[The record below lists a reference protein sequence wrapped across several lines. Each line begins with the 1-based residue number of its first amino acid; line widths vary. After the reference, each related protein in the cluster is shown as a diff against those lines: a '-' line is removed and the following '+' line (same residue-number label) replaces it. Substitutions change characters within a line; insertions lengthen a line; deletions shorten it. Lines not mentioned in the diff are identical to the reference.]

1 MSAAPAVRRP
11 VAAAPGA
18 LPLLGHALPL
28 RRSPLAFLA
37 ALPAC
42 GDLVEVR
49 LGPRRA
55 HLVCD
60 PDLVQQVLRDSRTY
74 DKGGPLFDKVRLLTG
89 DGLAT
94 SDWEVHRRQRRLMQP
109 AFQVSRMAGYAEVMN
124 EEIAAVLAGWTPGRT
139 FDVNAAM
146 QAMTARIIVRTL
158 FAAQIDERAVTE
170 IQQCLPVF
178 TRGVYRRMVAP
189 FGLMERLPTPA
200 NRRFDQALA
209 RLHSVIERTITA
221 YRADADHGDLM
232 STLVNATDSGTGER
246 LTPDE
251 IHEQVVSLLLGGT
264 ETTGNVLSWS
274 FHLLDENP
282 QARERL
288 FAEVDEVLDGRL
300 PVFTDLSRMPYARR
314 VLTESLRLYPST
326 WLLSRSTTAPA
337 TLGGLELPAGSIVL
351 FSFYAIG
358 RDARHFTDPERFDPD
373 RWLPERAAGVPRS
386 AQLSFGA
393 GSRKCIGDQFALV
406 EALLLLTAVSSRW
419 RLRGAPGFRAVPE
432 PKASLSTGPLP
443 MTGEPRSPGER

>member
-1 MSAAPAVRRP
+1 MTAAPTAYGP
-11 VAAAPGA
+11 PPLAPGA

-28 RRSPLAFLA
+28 RRAPLEFLA
-37 ALPAC
+37 SLPAR

-49 LGPRRA
+49 LGPRPA
-55 HLVCD
+55 YLACH

-94 SDWEVHRRQRRLMQP
+94 SDWATHRRQRRLMQP
-109 AFQVSRMAGYAEVMN
+109 AFQVARMAGYAEVMS
-124 EEIAAVLAGWTPGRT
+124 EEIRAVLGDWRAGRT
-139 FDVNAAM
+139 FDLNAAM

-158 FAAQIDERAVTE
+158 FSTQIDERAISE
-170 IQQCLPVF
+170 IQRCLPVF

-189 FGLMERLPTPA
+189 FGLLERLPTPA
-200 NRRFDQALA
+200 NRRFDRALS
-209 RLHSVIERTITA
+209 RLHAVIEQAIRG

-232 STLVNATDSGTGER
+232 STLVNAQDAETGEC
-246 LTPDE
+246 LAPEE
-251 IHEQVVSLLLGGT
+251 IHDQVVSLLLGGT
-264 ETTGNVLSWS
+264 ETTGNVLSWA

-282 QARERL
+282 DARAAL

-300 PVFTDLSRMPYARR
+300 PCFTDLPRLPTARR
-314 VLTESLRLYPST
+314 VITESLRLYPST

-337 TLGGLELPAGSIVL
+337 RLGGVHLPAGSIVL
-351 FSFYAIG
+351 LSFYAVG
-358 RDARHFTDPERFDPD
+358 HDPRLFADAEQFDPD
-373 RWLPERAAGVPRS
+373 RWLPERAAAVPRS

-419 RLRGAPGFRAVPE
+419 RLRSAPGFRAVPE

-443 MTGEPRSPGER
+443 MTIEARTPERR